1 MGKAKNG
8 IINIHMEL
16 GIKNTNIKSGS
27 DLDSVSAIPQLI
39 LIDKSG
45 VVIYNKEEEKD
56 YNLERLSQLLIDVM
70 K

>member
-1 MGKAKNG
+1 
-8 IINIHMEL
+8 MEL